1 MTKIFFRMRKTTLT
15 IIIYAL
21 GMIFC
26 ALVLGIWDAETGII
40 NAGIA
45 LIWTTIFLITLFYT
59 DKYDHK

>member
-26 ALVLGIWDAETGII
+26 ALVLGIWDAETSII

-45 LIWTTIFLITLFYT
+45 LIWTTIFLIALFYAG
-59 DKYDHK
+59 KYDQE

>member
-26 ALVLGIWDAETGII
+26 ALVLGIWDAETSII
-40 NAGIA
+40 NASIA
-45 LIWTTIFLITLFYT
+45 LIWTTIFLIALFYAG
-59 DKYDHK
+59 KYDQE

>member
-26 ALVLGIWDAETGII
+26 ALILEIWDAETSII
-40 NAGIA
+40 NASIA
-45 LIWTTIFLITLFYT
+45 LVWTIIFLIALFYAG
-59 DKYDHK
+59 KYDQE

>member
-1 MTKIFFRMRKTTLT
+1 MKKTTLI

-26 ALVLGIWDAETGII
+26 ALILGIWDAETSII

-45 LIWTTIFLITLFYT
+45 LVWTTIFLIALFYAG
-59 DKYDHK
+59 KYDQE